1 MIEQLDCF
9 ARVVSRYAAVGGGVL
24 ILLAALLVFF
34 DILSRKLIGWTVGGA
49 DELSGYALAIGTA
62 WALPYCLL
70 RRANIRVDSLHRLLP
85 PPARAALDVFSL
97 AVLSAFVLLLTYRA
111 GLLFLETVDRSA
123 RSVSPLSVP
132 LIIPQSIWLA
142 GLAWYSFTIV
152 ISLLRLASAM
162 LRRDLD
168 GVFEVAGSSATQS
181 ESESRSVM

>member
-1 MIEQLDCF
+1 MIARLDRV
-9 ARVVSRYAAVGGGVL
+9 ARVVSRYAAIGGGVL

-34 DILSRKLIGWTVGGA
+34 DILARKLIGWTVGGA

-70 RRANIRVDSLHRLLP
+70 RRANIRVDSLQRLLP
-85 PPARAALDVFSL
+85 TPVRAALDVLSL

-111 GLLFLETVDRSA
+111 GLLFLETVDRNA
-123 RSVSPLSVP
+123 RSVSPLSTP

-142 GLAWYSFTIV
+142 GLAWYSSTIV
-152 ISLLRLASAM
+152 ISLLRLASAL

-168 GVFEVAGSSATQS
+168 GVFEVAGSGATQS
-181 ESESRSVM
+181 ETDPQRVM